1 MIDNNKRNAIDNLS
15 AEDINKL
22 SIDTVTQAIKMHKLL
37 ITQLTTSKLF
47 EAVDY
52 LDDKDIVKLIEDNF
66 NNININDY
74 RELRNIVRITN
85 NLEFIGTL
93 NKKQYNEIFDYTI
106 KHSNNHSKL
115 LLFIIN
121 HNMVMPN
128 EDLYIV
134 NIDKDE
140 FKDIT
145 NEEEFNKELE
155 GHLNYFPNNKK
166 IREAQKKY
174 CIKNAKEYN
183 LFN

>member
-1 MIDNNKRNAIDNLS
+1 MIDNNKKNAIDNLS
-15 AEDINKL
+15 AKDINEL
-22 SIDTVTQAIKMHKLL
+22 SIDTITQAIKIHKLL

-47 EAVDY
+47 EVVDY
-52 LDDKDIVKLIEDNF
+52 LSSEDIVKLIEDNF
-66 NNININDY
+66 NNINSDDY

-140 FKDIT
+140 FKYIT
-145 NEEEFNKELE
+145 
-155 GHLNYFPNNKK
+155 NNKK
-166 IREAQKKY
+166 IKEAQKKY
-174 CIKNAKEYN
+174 CIKNAKKYK

>member
-22 SIDTVTQAIKMHKLL
+22 NIDTIIQAIKMHKLL

-66 NNININDY
+66 NNINSDDY

-93 NKKQYNEIFDYTI
+93 NEEQYNEIFDYTI

-140 FKDIT
+140 FEGIT

-155 GHLNYFPNNKK
+155 DHLNYFPNNKK

-174 CIKNAKEYN
+174 CIKNAKKYK